1 MLNLLSISLNNGL
14 LKQTCDYVMCG
25 PHLSKI
31 QIAWKLTNVEWQ
43 LISTAVIDDQSNCVL
58 SF

>member
-1 MLNLLSISLNNGL
+1 LSISLNNGL

-31 QIAWKLTNVEWQ
+31 QIAWKPTNVEWQ
-43 LISTAVIDDQSNCVL
+43 LISTAVIDDQSHCVL